1 MKKLLRRLWW
11 WSLHVRL
18 ETWLRIAC
26 VTTLVA
32 LALMVWSLFD
42 PTLIPIIIGMS
53 LAQVFG
59 TIAFAIYGTVV
70 FVDLTR
76 KRRAKR
82 ASLQG
87 IKAP

>member
-1 MKKLLRRLWW
+1 MRRRIRKLWHWCLGI
-11 WSLHVRL
+11 SMI
-18 ETWLRIAC
+18 TWLRVAGGL
-26 VTTLVA
+26 TLVA
-32 LALMVWSLFD
+32 LALMVWSLLD
-42 PTLIPIIIGMS
+42 PTLVPIIIGMS

-82 ASLQG
+82 ASLQE
-87 IKAP
+87 IKTS